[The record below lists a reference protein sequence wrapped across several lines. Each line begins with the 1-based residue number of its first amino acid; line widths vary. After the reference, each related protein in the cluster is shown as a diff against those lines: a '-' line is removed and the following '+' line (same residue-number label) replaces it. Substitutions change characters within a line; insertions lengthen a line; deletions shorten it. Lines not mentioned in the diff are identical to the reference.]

1 MNVYDVHLSGVQETK
16 LIGVVKDIQADSREA
31 AYAIALAK
39 DHKYGIQW
47 TYAASVYKDVA
58 VVKAEQRTC
67 AVIYNT
73 DFYQKFFRERK
84 QFTLGELIE
93 KMEMLDP
100 ATLIKMQ
107 FSELATDFTSHSYRG
122 YYEQLAIYPA
132 FRKVDSPLCVGQ
144 FVRFLKTCLNHTY
157 DGWKGGEYSM
167 FETTPVWVSD
177 RGESSGAMLVGL
189 DLNTAVTPPFVTLL
203 TSMED

>member
-1 MNVYDVHLSGVQETK
+1 MHIQLLEDRLQMTFDRVVGDHQHICDLFVGHAFRQQLKHL
-16 LIGVVKDIQADSREA
+16 A
-31 AYAIALAK
+31 
-39 DHKYGIQW
+39 
-47 TYAASVYKDVA
+47 
-58 VVKAEQRTC
+58 
-67 AVIYNT
+67 
-73 DFYQKFFRERK
+73 
-84 QFTLGELIE
+84 FTLGELIE

-122 YYEQLAIYPA
+122 YYEQLAIYPE

-157 DGWKGGEYSM
+157 DGWKGGEYTM
-167 FETTPVWVSD
+167 FETAPVWVSEL
-177 RGESSGAMLVGL
+177 GESSGAMLVGL
-189 DLNTAVTPPFVTLL
+189 DLNTTVTTPVVTLL